1 MQTYQNDVMED
12 PRFDWRPHA
21 VAEHVIHDYGSSWN
35 CAVDV
40 DVLA

>member
-1 MQTYQNDVMED
+1 MEKA
-12 PRFDWRPHA
+12 RFDRGPHA
-21 VAEHVIHDYGSSWN
+21 VAEHVIHDYGSSWS